1 MNQKHFGNVLPLF
14 KKSFSQISLNIDK
27 DANTLMSMT
36 KLQISEFDNSKEK
49 SLRRKLFF
57 PKTQNIVHST
67 LIQAKS

>member
-1 MNQKHFGNVLPLF
+1 
-14 KKSFSQISLNIDK
+14 
-27 DANTLMSMT
+27 MSMT

-49 SLRRKLFF
+49 SLNRTLFF